1 MSKSSKKMLK
11 ILIPAGKSFRN
22 PKTLQHFKSEE
33 NLGKDLEV
41 DVPDNTFY
49 RRRILKKEVK
59 LIKEFDKVIEQPKK
73 VAKANPQNSQDKK

>member
-49 RRRILKKEVK
+49 RRRILK
-59 LIKEFDKVIEQPKK
+59 
-73 VAKANPQNSQDKK
+73 